1 MDEFNKH
8 VIEISIDTAE
18 RKLKYQI
25 PREKIDIFQESLNR
39 SVKDSIYVNKEKIE
53 KLFQRGVEEM
63 YIVTRQTTQKTENK
77 CTGETTTMNREV
89 IECLT
94 VIWDKNANDMYELD
108 VSTRDYKSL
117 EELVYTAFS
126 AIDGKAGVILV
137 EMGDPIRR
145 HESHLIEEEI

>member
-1 MDEFNKH
+1 MDEFKKH
-8 VIEISIDTAE
+8 VIEISIDTTE

-25 PREKIDIFQESLNR
+25 PREKIDIFQKSLNQ
-39 SVKDSIYVNKEKIE
+39 SVKESIYVNKEKIE
-53 KLFQRGVEEM
+53 KLFQHGVEEM
-63 YIVTRQTTQKTENK
+63 YIVTRQTTVKTENK
-77 CTGETTTMNREV
+77 NTGETTTMNREV

-117 EELVYTAFS
+117 EELVYEAFS
-126 AIDGKAGVILV
+126 AIDGKAGVALV

-145 HESHLIEEEI
+145 HENRFIEEEV